1 MIVGAHES
9 IAGGWFKSVERAQV
23 DGARALQVFTK
34 NSGMWREPELDDAAV
49 QRFRQAHLA
58 AGNLPVLAHTS
69 YLINLATDG
78 HELMERSITALV
90 AEVQRSSALG
100 IAYCVLHPG
109 AHLGKGEDEALDRV
123 AAALDEVRART
134 PDATA
139 KILLENTAGQG
150 TCVGH
155 TFGHLG
161 RIFERV
167 EKAGR
172 LGVCLDTQ
180 HMFAAGYDLVSEEGY
195 ARTFRE
201 LDAEVGLANVR
212 AFHLN
217 DSKKPL
223 GSRVDRHE
231 HIGEGLLGLPT
242 FWRLINDR
250 RFADI
255 PGVVETEPRDGDAP
269 YREEVALLNGLYGAS
284 QPKPAPPVF
293 QLELAPAADAKA
305 ASSGKTSR
313 KKRSS

>member
-9 IAGGWFKSVERAQV
+9 VAGGWFKAVERAQI

-58 AGNLPVLAHTS
+58 AGHPPVLAHTS

-78 HELMERSITALV
+78 GELMERSITALV

-123 AAALDEVRART
+123 AAALDEVHART

-161 RIFERV
+161 RIFERAAHP
-167 EKAGR
+167 ER

-195 ARTFRE
+195 ARAFRE
-201 LDAEVGLANVR
+201 LEAEVGLANVR

-242 FWRLINDR
+242 FWRLINDL
-250 RFADI
+250 RFAEI
-255 PGVVETEPRDGDAP
+255 PGVVETEPREGDAP
-269 YREEVALLNGLYGAS
+269 YRDEVALLNGLRGAP